1 MLKQADDNF
10 GVQYLR
16 SYFVTGDEG
25 KQQFP
30 QALRLLLSALS
41 RNVNSHHALNFL
53 WVQIHLHKNILKY
66 FLLHLISWQGGSPRT
81 DRKIQSHSP
90 YASSLTSKYFTSTPG
105 HGHGDPKWTP
115 RGEASKSLQIY
126 HLAPVW
132 TWNGHHQL
140 LKTGWSQHS
149 LSPLHPSPGI
159 TFLQQSN
166 TECNHLGQDREKAL
180 TYKARNKALHLPLTN
195 ITIPDF
201 HSKEDN
207 TVSWTL

>member
-30 QALRLLLSALS
+30 QALRLLLSAIS

-90 YASSLTSKYFTSTPG
+90 YASSLTSQVFYIHPW
-105 HGHGDPKWTP
+105 PW
-115 RGEASKSLQIY
+115 L
-126 HLAPVW
+126 W
-132 TWNGHHQL
+132 
-140 LKTGWSQHS
+140 WSQVNPKRRS
-149 LSPLHPSPGI
+149 FQIFANLPLSTCLDMKWPSPASEHRLVPAQPVTTAPISRYHILTAVKYWVQPSGAGQREGSY
-159 TFLQQSN
+159 LQ
-166 TECNHLGQDREKAL
+166 G
-180 TYKARNKALHLPLTN
+180 
-195 ITIPDF
+195 
-201 HSKEDN
+201 
-207 TVSWTL
+207 